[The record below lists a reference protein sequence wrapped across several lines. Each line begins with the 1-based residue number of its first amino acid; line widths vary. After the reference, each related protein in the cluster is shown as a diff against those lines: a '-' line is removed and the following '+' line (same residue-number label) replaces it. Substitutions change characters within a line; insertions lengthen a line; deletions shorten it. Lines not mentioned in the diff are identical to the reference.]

1 MITFTGRGVADLSAG
16 SAVVPAARQRLAP
29 PPSCGGTPRL
39 SRLGPVLAA
48 HPDVRCPE
56 PGGVGGQIIRLV
68 LGFPLGGDAEAIVL
82 YLARYV
88 GRTPAQHGATK
99 AATWAAACTP
109 RSQVSMEIRVR
120 RAKMSSRCRAPS
132 WDAAYTASTAR

>member
-1 MITFTGRGVADLSAG
+1 M
-16 SAVVPAARQRLAP
+16 PAARQRL
-29 PPSCGGTPRL
+29 CGGTPEVVRRQAEVIA
-39 SRLGPVLAA
+39 SGAVLAA

-68 LGFPLGGDAEAIVL
+68 LGFALGGDAEAIVL

-88 GRTPAQHGATK
+88 CRTPAQHGSNQGGHMG
-99 AATWAAACTP
+99 CGLHP